1 MDVQEILRW
10 ADEVVL
16 AKTGSHLNNLQQAIL
31 AGAWNS
37 QKYRE
42 IADEH
47 HCTEANVKRVA
58 GNLWSLVS
66 EELGEPVTKS
76 NLRAAVERHY
86 IYNSRNFVQ
95 SNFNQVHI
103 NVCGES
109 WHSEEAAKNRAPTTT
124 TTYSTG
130 NQPEQRHDFTEA
142 PDLERLDNRT
152 AELTTLKRWI
162 LAEKIR
168 LVTIFGLPGIG
179 KTALARELVQQIKD
193 NFEYIIWRNCTGTL
207 ALQSL
212 ETNLIQFFSQN
223 RETKLPSLIDYIRS
237 HPCLIV
243 LDDLQ
248 ELFTSGELAGT
259 YLPDCENYGKFWQ
272 QIARSP
278 HTSSILLLSWEK
290 PTEIATLEGENRHC
304 RTLQLRGLGEP
315 AEEILAKKGLT
326 DEDKWSEL
334 IQLYAGNPSWLNI
347 IASTILDLFNGSV
360 EHFLSYPSVFLGDLE
375 PRLQAYYQRLSESEK
390 KVILWLAHQEAAD
403 ILRKPAE
410 LALSDA
416 DFLKAVQSL
425 RKRGLIEK
433 VTDNRFPLFAVL
445 TVFKAYLKET

>member
-10 ADEVVL
+10 ADELVL

-31 AGAWNS
+31 AGVWNS

-42 IADEH
+42 IADEY

-95 SNFNQVHI
+95 TNFNQGNI

-109 WHSEEAAKNRAPTTT
+109 WHSDEAAKNRSPTTT
-124 TTYSTG
+124 GSTG

-142 PDLERLDNRT
+142 PDLDRLDNRT

-168 LVTIFGLPGIG
+168 LVTLFGLPGIG
-179 KTALARELVQQIKD
+179 KTALARELVEQIKD
-193 NFEYIIWRNCTGTL
+193 NFEYIVWRNCTGTL

-278 HTSSILLLSWEK
+278 HTSCILLLSWEK

-315 AEEILAKKGLT
+315 AAEILAKKGLT

-334 IQLYAGNPSWLNI
+334 IQLYAGNPSWLKI

-360 EHFLSYPSVFLGDLE
+360 ERFLSYPSFFLGDLE
-375 PRLQAYYQRLSESEK
+375 PRLQVYYQRLSESEK

-425 RKRGLIEK
+425 RKRGLMEK
-433 VTDNRFPLFAVL
+433 VSENGLPLFAVL